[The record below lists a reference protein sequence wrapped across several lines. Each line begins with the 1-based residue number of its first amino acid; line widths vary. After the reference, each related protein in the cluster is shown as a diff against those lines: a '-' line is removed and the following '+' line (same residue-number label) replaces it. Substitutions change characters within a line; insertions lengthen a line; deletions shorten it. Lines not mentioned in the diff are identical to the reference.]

1 MGDLKGKVECP
12 VCGEEVDL
20 DDTEKAVAHMSKDE
34 AHKNHLDKARI
45 NHLMEMFTRSGI
57 IRKI

>member
-20 DDTEKAVAHMSKDE
+20 DDSEKAVAHMSK
-34 AHKNHLDKARI
+34 R
-45 NHLMEMFTRSGI
+45 
-57 IRKI
+57 